1 MTVFKKKPFMYKL
14 GARLFEWMRD
24 CALYEFSKANG
35 TLFDASAF
43 KGEWRSEEWN
53 RNENNDTEM

>member
-1 MTVFKKKPFMYKL
+1 MTVFNKRPFLYRL
-14 GARLFEWMRD
+14 GARLFRWMRD

-43 KGEWRSEEWN
+43 KGEWRSEEYN
-53 RNENNDTEM
+53 RG